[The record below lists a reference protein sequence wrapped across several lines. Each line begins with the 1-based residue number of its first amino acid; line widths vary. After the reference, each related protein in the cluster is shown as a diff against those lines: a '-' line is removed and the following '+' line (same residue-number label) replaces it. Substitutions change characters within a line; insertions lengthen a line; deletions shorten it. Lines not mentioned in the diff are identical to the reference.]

1 MTDWTTLRYAVV
13 DVEGNGQ
20 QPPDLVELAVVS
32 IVGGKIGEP
41 ISWLTKPPRSVK
53 YYATR
58 IHGLTD
64 KDLAAAPTFTEI
76 ADDVRCALDA
86 DVLVAH
92 NAHVDVGVLQRHLGE
107 WECPEVFDT
116 LELARRLSPDRMSY
130 KLGALV
136 EAFSLAD
143 GLPAGLSPHR
153 ATYDALVATRLFILL
168 ATKTND
174 EPLSI
179 EELRG
184 EPPEGN
190 NDTEALALF

>member
-20 QPPDLVELAVVS
+20 QPPDLVELAVVP
-32 IVGGKIGEP
+32 IIGGMIGEP

-53 YYATR
+53 YFATR

-64 KDLAAAPTFTEI
+64 KDLAAAPTFSEI
-76 ADDVRCALDA
+76 ADKVRRALDA

-92 NAHVDVGVLQRHLGE
+92 NAHVDVGVLQRHLDE

-116 LELARRLSPDRMSY
+116 LKLARRLAPDQMSY
-130 KLGALV
+130 KLGSLV

-143 GLPAGLSPHR
+143 GLSADLSPHR
-153 ATYDALVATRLFILL
+153 ATYDALVAARLFISLV
-168 ATKTND
+168 TTTRS
-174 EPLSI
+174 EPLSV

-184 EPPEGN
+184 EPPEG
-190 NDTEALALF
+190 DDDAETPALF